1 LHIMSLPCAR
11 HPKIGSS
18 GWPVFFAALLLGVC
32 MQANAQVTGTTQA
45 NRPRIGLVL
54 GGGGARGAA
63 HIGVLEVL
71 DRLRVPVDCVAGTSM
86 GALMAGAWVA
96 GRSPSQLAAAMAQ
109 ADWNDMFQDTPDHR
123 EIDFHNKEVM
133 RRFLPG
139 SETGI
144 QAGGAVTPPG
154 VVLGQKIK
162 LFLNGVVHADSGE
175 QLIEKLPIPLSIIA
189 TDIGTGERVVYR
201 DGSLTNA
208 MRASMSVPGLIA
220 PLAYR
225 GRKVVD
231 GGLVDNLP
239 VREVRERC
247 GATVVIAIDVG
258 SQPLPADQVTG
269 LLGVTAQMVT
279 LLTEQNVQASR
290 ASLTPSDIYIRPDLG
305 DITSADFARHA
316 DAAARGRAAAQAHA
330 SRLAPLGVDEAQYAQ
345 WRLSMSSGPAVAVR
359 IEEVQVVGLKH
370 SDEQLVR
377 RHIEQQPGQPL
388 DTVALNRDLMRA
400 FGDGYYEQ
408 MDYSVD
414 RVGSRNVLRVMPVE
428 KSWGPDYFR
437 MGVQLED
444 NLSQGS
450 SYQLR
455 FGYQKTWLNDR
466 GGELLFTGELGSR
479 TGAAADY
486 YQPLS
491 AGNRLFGAVAASV
504 NRERVDYFY
513 LDQRIAAYRTTRT
526 NLDVAAGIDLP
537 RLGQLRAGWRLTRA
551 SNHLDTG
558 LDIFSLAPK
567 RNASGLLLR
576 ADMDQFDRLHFPRS
590 GWSMNASWF
599 VAPGADYSR
608 EQLDLRAA
616 WPLGEHVLG
625 ARLSWTGSER
635 GTLPLQDAARLGG
648 FLNLTGYAAGQFIG
662 DDVAYG
668 HVRLERII
676 GRLPLGLRGDM
687 RVGVALEAGKLA
699 HPLTVQQST
708 GWLGSLAV
716 YLGGETPI
724 GPAYVGVGRGSAGAT
739 NLYLFIGTP

>member
-1 LHIMSLPCAR
+1 MHSAGPL
-11 HPKIGSS
+11 KIGLP
-18 GWPVFFAALLLGVC
+18 GWSTFFAVLLAGAC
-32 MQANAQVTGTTQA
+32 AQANGQVAPSSQA
-45 NRPRIGLVL
+45 ERPRVGLVL

-96 GRSPSQLAAAMAQ
+96 GRTPSQLAAAMAQ

-139 SETGI
+139 SETGVG
-144 QAGGAVTPPG
+144 AGGAMTPPG

-175 QLIEKLPIPLSIIA
+175 QLIEKLPLPLSIIA
-189 TDIGTGERVVYR
+189 TDIGTGERIVYR
-201 DGSLTNA
+201 DGSLTSA

-247 GATVVIAIDVG
+247 GASVVIAIDVG

-269 LLGVTAQMVT
+269 LWGITAQMVT
-279 LLTEQNVQASR
+279 LLTEQNVLASR
-290 ASLTPSDIYIRPDLG
+290 AILRPSDIYIRPDLG

-316 DAAARGRAAAQAHA
+316 DAARRGHAAALAHE
-330 SRLAPLGVDEAQYAQ
+330 SQLAALGVDEAQYTQ
-345 WRLSMSSGPAVAVR
+345 WRRSMSSGPAVAVR

-370 SDEQLVR
+370 PDERLVR
-377 RHIEQQPGQPL
+377 RHIEQQAGQPL
-388 DTVALNRDLMRA
+388 NTAALNRDLMRA

-408 MDYSVD
+408 VDYSID

-466 GGELLFTGELGSR
+466 GGELLFTGELGGR
-479 TGAAADY
+479 TGVGVDY

-491 AGNRLFGAVAASV
+491 ASNRWFGAASASLS
-504 NRERVDYFY
+504 RERLDHFY
-513 LDQRIAAYRTTRT
+513 LDQRIATYTTTRT
-526 NLDVAAGIDLP
+526 QLELAAGIDLP
-537 RLGQLRAGWRLTRA
+537 RLGQLSAGWRLTRA

-558 LDIFSLAPK
+558 LDFFSLAPS
-567 RNASGLLLR
+567 RNATGLLLR
-576 ADMDQFDRLHFPRS
+576 ADMDRFDRLHFPRR
-590 GWSMNASWF
+590 GWSLNASWF
-599 VAPGADYSR
+599 IAPGADYSR
-608 EQLDLRAA
+608 EHLDLRGA

-625 ARLSWTGSER
+625 ARLRWTGSGR
-635 GTLPLQDAARLGG
+635 GILPLQDAARLGG
-648 FLNLTGYAAGQFIG
+648 FLNLTGYAAGQLIG

-668 HVRLERII
+668 NLRLERII

-687 RVGVALEAGKLA
+687 RIGVALEAGKLA
-699 HPLTVQQST
+699 RSISLQPAT
-708 GWLGSLAV
+708 GWLGSVAV